1 MLIPR
6 MLAVFPAVVALS
18 ACVSSFPEKPAD
30 EPAQTDRAVSAFV
43 AGGKV
48 LEQSLLRDGDRLS
61 LAVRDGDGKG
71 DVHLQVSCATG
82 EADWIYIDLPAGK
95 SSQTAGTRRYGGG
108 TSAYSPPLAL
118 SPRTGEA
125 IGRLPEARRACE
137 RVPAWREVVYNKRS
151 DTQVL
156 LDISSLEDLG
166 DGSLRFWAAIDYPY
180 LAYIRLFKAP
190 YARRAGFYHVD
201 CLRQSYSLL
210 FVYYLDQR
218 QTVTD
223 GGLARRPPS
232 IGFGQAPGD
241 FSALLA
247 AACGKRELL
256 KTLVPPEARDKR
268 FPDFAAFSDPD
279 PGVVRQVAALGFAP
293 ARQPLGYLR
302 VEGIKTFK
310 SGEAAARQGGRSG
323 SFQQEASIEGM
334 RTPGLFRVVQFEDG
348 GRAEQVSFLGMIS
361 LSQTFNGP
369 DAQRASIV
377 DRLELRGDW
386 RKMPVGA
393 QLGYRQRVRIADV
406 VTNQSSK
413 ETEVICK
420 VTRDVAAD
428 GLNSQLRGNA
438 RELKCHAVGSRE
450 DEISTYYYLED
461 YGFAF
466 LQGVASPKYSQNSRL
481 TEFR

>member
-1 MLIPR
+1 MAVLR
-6 MLAVFPAVVALS
+6 MLSVFPVVIAVS
-18 ACVSSFPEKPAD
+18 ACVSSFPLKPAD

-48 LEQSLLRDGDRLS
+48 LEQSLLRDGDRLF
-61 LAVRDGDGKG
+61 LAVRDGGGKG
-71 DVHLQVSCATG
+71 DVHLQLSCATG
-82 EADWIYIDLPAGK
+82 AADWIYIDLPAE
-95 SSQTAGTRRYGGG
+95 SASQAAGVRRYAGG

-125 IGRLPEARRACE
+125 IGQLPEARRACE
-137 RVPAWREVVYNKRS
+137 RVPAWREVVYNKRN

-156 LDISSLEDLG
+156 LDISSLEEQS

-190 YARRAGFYHVD
+190 YARRAGFYHVN

-210 FVYYLDQR
+210 AVYYLDQQ

-223 GGLARRPPS
+223 GGLARQPPVV
-232 IGFGQAPGD
+232 GFGQAPGD

-256 KTLVPPEARDKR
+256 KTLVPPEVRDKQ
-268 FPDFAAFSDPD
+268 FPDFAALSDPD
-279 PGVVRQVAALGFAP
+279 PGFVRQVAGLGFAP

-302 VEGIKTFK
+302 VEGVKTFK
-310 SGEAAARQGGRSG
+310 GGGAAARQGSRSG
-323 SFQQEASIEGM
+323 SFLREASVESM
-334 RTPGLFRVVQFEDG
+334 KTPGLFRVVQFEDG
-348 GRAEQVSFLGMIS
+348 DRAEQVSFLGMIP

-369 DAQRASIV
+369 DAQRASVV
-377 DRLELRGDW
+377 DRLELRGNW
-386 RKMPVGA
+386 LKMPVGA
-393 QLGYRQRVRIADV
+393 QLGYRQRVRVADI

-420 VTRDVAAD
+420 VTRDVAAE
-428 GLNSQLRGNA
+428 GLNSQLQGNA
-438 RELKCHAVGSRE
+438 RELKCHVVGSRE

-466 LQGVASPKYSQNSRL
+466 LQGVTSSKYSQSSRI